1 MKFGLYTAIL
11 LSLLVGCAP
20 SPEKAFEKDIEE
32 FRQDIGNVGMSVA
45 VVKDNKLVYTHSFGL
60 ADIKNNIPLTDS
72 HIFRIASI
80 SKSFSATSMMQL
92 IENGM
97 IDLSTEVQTL
107 TSFPI
112 SNPAYPETRI
122 TLEMLLS
129 HTSSLND
136 SEGYFSYDPLDPER
150 NENWRNAYNS
160 YRPGEGYEYCNL
172 NYNIVG
178 GLIEKLSGER
188 FDQYIVHHI
197 LDPLGLYGGYC
208 VDSLDTSRFAKIYAP
223 DKDGNLEESTEAYE
237 PRSERI
243 ASYVP
248 TEDTP
253 VFSPTGGM
261 KISATDLARYMMMHM
276 NYGTTPE
283 DVRIMS
289 EELSRSMQTPRSSDE
304 NYGMALWVADDKVPG
319 VTLVGHTGGAYGLRS
334 AMFFDPEKKFGMV
347 MISNGC
353 SADPGDGPESVING
367 TLTRLYQ
374 HFIKE

>member
-1 MKFGLYTAIL
+1 MKFGLYTALL

-32 FRQDIGNVGMSVA
+32 FRQNIGNVGMSVA

-60 ADIKNNIPLTDS
+60 ADIKNNITLTDS

-92 IENGM
+92 IEKGM

-188 FDQYIVHHI
+188 FDQYI
-197 LDPLGLYGGYC
+197 
-208 VDSLDTSRFAKIYAP
+208 K
-223 DKDGNLEESTEAYE
+223 
-237 PRSERI
+237 
-243 ASYVP
+243 
-248 TEDTP
+248 
-253 VFSPTGGM
+253 
-261 KISATDLARYMMMHM
+261 TD
-276 NYGTTPE
+276 
-283 DVRIMS
+283 
-289 EELSRSMQTPRSSDE
+289 
-304 NYGMALWVADDKVPG
+304 
-319 VTLVGHTGGAYGLRS
+319 
-334 AMFFDPEKKFGMV
+334 
-347 MISNGC
+347 
-353 SADPGDGPESVING
+353 
-367 TLTRLYQ
+367 
-374 HFIKE
+374 